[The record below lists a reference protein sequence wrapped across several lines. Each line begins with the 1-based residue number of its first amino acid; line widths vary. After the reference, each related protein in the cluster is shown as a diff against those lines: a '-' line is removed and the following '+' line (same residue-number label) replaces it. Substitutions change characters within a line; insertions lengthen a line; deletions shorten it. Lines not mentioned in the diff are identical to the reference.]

1 MVLERESQRLAVECD
16 GEQHHLDEHGQLK
29 IEDLERQAILERA
42 GWDVLRIPYR
52 RWQERQ
58 EQQLG
63 RIEDWF
69 ANALFDDDDCG
80 DDERGQPD
88 PPDVPAPKPT
98 GHAVPVT
105 PHGEAII
112 QALRAGIH
120 EETQVFRSCLPPLG
134 YQKLGNRIRSELG
147 EAGHQLQR
155 AGLIAIEEEEY
166 FLTAQGREAQTF
178 VAKVQTYRRRHGVA
192 SDYRFSPTRRSNVTR
207 AVRHPITC
215 SRCGRSATVPFPP
228 RAGQP
233 VYCLICYRAG
243 RR

>member
-1 MVLERESQRLAVECD
+1 MENSITSMSTAS
-16 GEQHHLDEHGQLK
+16 LK

-58 EQQLG
+58 EEQLG

-69 ANALFDDDDCG
+69 AKALFDDDDCG
-80 DDERGQPD
+80 DDERDQPE

-98 GHAVPVT
+98 GHALPVT
-105 PHGEAII
+105 LQGEAII

-120 EETQVFRSCLPPLG
+120 EETQVFRRCLPPLG

-147 EAGHQLQR
+147 EAGRLLQR

-166 FLTAQGREAQTF
+166 FLTEQGRAAQTY
-178 VAKVQTYRRRHGVA
+178 VAQVQTYRRRHGVA
-192 SDYRFSPTRRSNVTR
+192 SDYRFSPTRRSSVTR
-207 AVRHPITC
+207 VVRHPITC

>member
-1 MVLERESQRLAVECD
+1 M
-16 GEQHHLDEHGQLK
+16 
-29 IEDLERQAILERA
+29 
-42 GWDVLRIPYR
+42 LRIPYR

-80 DDERGQPD
+80 DDDRDQPE

-98 GHAVPVT
+98 GHALPVT
-105 PHGEAII
+105 LQGEAII

-120 EETQVFRSCLPPLG
+120 EETQVFRRCLPPLG

-147 EAGHQLQR
+147 EAGRLLQR

-166 FLTAQGREAQTF
+166 FLTAQGREAETF
-178 VAKVQTYRRRHGVA
+178 VAQIQTYRRRRGVA
-192 SDYRFSPTRRSNVTR
+192 SGYRPAARRGSNVTR
-207 AVRHPITC
+207 VVRHPITC
-215 SRCGRSATVPFPP
+215 SRCGRSATVPFAP
-228 RAGQP
+228 REGQR
-233 VYCLICYRAG
+233 VYCLICYRARG
-243 RR
+243 R